1 VPGRFGRRPAI
12 ILIDSISMRFKPKD
26 ATMLFAI
33 ATPLVVLLLAAA
45 ASFVITRPV
54 GNLRRYIG
62 ASLSSLLLAAA
73 GVAAAGAN
81 VYGSASQH
89 AIVMAVAAAFG
100 FCIGSLLAW
109 RRRTLPNMRG
119 KLEAHARRT
128 KRASS
133 QWHDHVAR
141 RA

>member
-1 VPGRFGRRPAI
+1 M
-12 ILIDSISMRFKPKD
+12 IL
-26 ATMLFAI
+26 AI
-33 ATPLVVLLLAAA
+33 ATLFVVLLVTAVV
-45 ASFVITRPV
+45 SFVITRPV

-62 ASLSSLLLAAA
+62 ALLLSLLLAAA
-73 GVAAAGAN
+73 GTAATGAN

-89 AIVMAVAAAFG
+89 AVVMAVAAAFG
-100 FCIGSLLAW
+100 FCIGGLLAW
-109 RRRTLPNMRG
+109 RRRALPIMPSKSEVRI
-119 KLEAHARRT
+119 RRT